1 MDYEAELCVVLSD
14 KANYTKAD
22 SSVLQ
27 QFYKSSHGYMQLATT
42 TKGTLID
49 RVYIYIYIYIY
60 TAISHS
66 IIPQYMYKT
75 LIIAI
80 MTLPTVH
87 CLYMSL
93 QNMTI

>member
-49 RVYIYIYIYIY
+49 RLYIY
-60 TAISHS
+60 TTISHS